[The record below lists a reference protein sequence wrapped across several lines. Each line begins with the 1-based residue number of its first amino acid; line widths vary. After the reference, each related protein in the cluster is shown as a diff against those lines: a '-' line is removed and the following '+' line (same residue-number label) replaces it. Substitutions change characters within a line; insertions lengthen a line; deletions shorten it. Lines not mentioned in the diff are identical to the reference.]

1 MLPGLFSNVI
11 LTGKAREMTGTLKT
25 SSRSLTPPRAA
36 AFAGIIFAVLMI
48 ASLGIVRVTLP
59 DNPATPGV
67 WLRHSNGRN
76 AVRLALNLVPF
87 AGVAFLWFIGVLRN
101 RLGALEDQFFA
112 TVFLGSGLL
121 FVGSLFASAAA
132 AGALLQVAPIVN
144 IQQADDEIYYFVQH
158 LSYTFLNVFGIK
170 MAGAFMFSTCT
181 IALRTALFPRWVAF
195 SGFLCGVT
203 LLVAISNWLW
213 IALLFPMWILLVSA
227 QILLADGLQCR
238 RCGDA

>member
-1 MLPGLFSNVI
+1 
-11 LTGKAREMTGTLKT
+11 MTGTLNA

-36 AFAGIIFAVLMI
+36 AFAGMIFAALMV

-59 DNPATPGV
+59 DDLASPGI
-67 WLRHSNGRN
+67 WLTDSNGRK

-132 AGALLQVAPIVN
+132 AGALLQVTPTVD
-144 IQQADDEIYYFVQH
+144 IQQADDEIYYFVRH
-158 LSYTFLNVFGIK
+158 LSYTFLNVFAIK

-195 SGFLCGVT
+195 SGFLCGVV
-203 LLVAISNWLW
+203 LLVVISNWLW
-213 IALLFPMWILLVSA
+213 IALLFPLWILLVSA
-227 QILLADGLQCR
+227 QILVADRVQCR
-238 RCGDA
+238 